1 MRGEFDAGHFNT
13 FAASRRS
20 TRDFLPTPVPDEA
33 IEEIIAAGL
42 TSPSWSNTRPF
53 VVAVAEGD
61 VRDRLSAEF
70 LSRFEL
76 VKTGQGEG
84 IFGKIKALIRRKG
97 LPTSN
102 WLVLKRYH
110 KDLLPRSQRIGKEL
124 FTQMGID
131 RDDKDARDGFWARNY
146 EFFGAPV
153 ELFLFTHKSLG
164 KFAAS
169 DAGLF
174 MQNLML
180 SAHSKGL
187 GTCAQGS
194 VAVWEDAVRKEFE
207 ISKNY
212 SLLCGICVGYPS
224 QSQVN
229 KFEANRISPSEIMLP
244 ETNMVEEG
252 SAKVW
257 WKPDWKIIRLR
268 FIFDLLL
275 VSIVAVIGITIG
287 L

>member
-1 MRGEFDAGHFNT
+1 MEGDFDAGNFDT
-13 FAASRRS
+13 FLTSRRS
-20 TRDFLPTPVPDEA
+20 TRDFLPTPVPNEV

-53 VVAVAEGD
+53 VVAVAKGEI
-61 VRDRLSAEF
+61 RDRLSAEF
-70 LSRFEL
+70 LNRFEL

-84 IFGKIKALIRRKG
+84 ILGKLKALIRRKG

-102 WLVLKRYH
+102 WLILKRYH

-124 FTQMGID
+124 YTHMGID
-131 RDDKDARDGFWARNY
+131 RNDKDARDGFWARNY

-180 SAHSKGL
+180 SAHSRGL
-187 GTCAQGS
+187 GTRAQGS
-194 VAVWEDAVRKEFE
+194 VAIWEDAVRKEFH

-224 QSQVN
+224 QGQVN
-229 KFEANRISPSEIMLP
+229 KFEANRIPASEVILP
-244 ETNMVEEG
+244 EKNK
-252 SAKVW
+252 S
-257 WKPDWKIIRLR
+257 
-268 FIFDLLL
+268 
-275 VSIVAVIGITIG
+275 
-287 L
+287 

>member
-1 MRGEFDAGHFNT
+1 MGTEFDVGDFGS

-42 TSPSWSNTRPF
+42 TSPSWSNTRPV
-53 VVAVAEGD
+53 VVAVAKGD
-61 VRDRLSAEF
+61 SRDRLSAEF
-70 LSRFEL
+70 LRRFEM

-84 IFGKIKALIRRKG
+84 LLGKLKALLRWRG

-102 WLVLKRYH
+102 WLVIKKYH
-110 KDLLPRSQRIGKEL
+110 KDLLPRSQRVGKEL
-124 FTQMGID
+124 FTHMGID
-131 RDDKDARDGFWARNY
+131 RDDKESRDSFWARNY

-153 ELFLFTHKSLG
+153 ALFIFTHKSLG

-207 ISKNY
+207 VSRNY
-212 SLLCGICVGYPS
+212 SLLCGICLGYPS
-224 QSQVN
+224 DTSVN
-229 KFEANRISPSEIMLP
+229 SFGAERITPSEIILS
-244 ETNMVEEG
+244 ERG
-252 SAKVW
+252 RA
-257 WKPDWKIIRLR
+257 
-268 FIFDLLL
+268 
-275 VSIVAVIGITIG
+275 
-287 L
+287 

>member
-1 MRGEFDAGHFNT
+1 MEGEFDAGHFSN

-20 TRDFLPTPVPDEA
+20 TRDFLPTPVPDEL

-53 VVAVAEGD
+53 VVAVAKGE
-61 VRDRLSAEF
+61 VRDRLSEEF

-84 IFGKIKALIRRKG
+84 IIGKIKALIRRKG

-110 KDLLPRSQRIGKEL
+110 KDLLPRSKRIGKEL
-124 FTQMGID
+124 FTHMGID
-131 RDDKDARDGFWARNY
+131 RGDKDARDGFWARNY

-207 ISKNY
+207 ISNNY

-224 QSQVN
+224 ESEIN
-229 KFEANRISPSEIMLP
+229 KFEANRISPSEIVLP
-244 ETNMVEEG
+244 EKSN
-252 SAKVW
+252 
-257 WKPDWKIIRLR
+257 PL
-268 FIFDLLL
+268 
-275 VSIVAVIGITIG
+275 
-287 L
+287 

>member
-1 MRGEFDAGHFNT
+1 MEGEFDARNFNT

-20 TRDFLPTPVPDEA
+20 TRDFLPTPVPEGL

-53 VVAVAEGD
+53 VVAVAEGE

-70 LSRFEL
+70 LSRFEF

-84 IFGKIKALIRRKG
+84 FFGKIKALIRRKG
-97 LPTSN
+97 MPTSN
-102 WLVLKRYH
+102 WLVLKKYH
-110 KDLLPRSQRIGKEL
+110 KDLLPRSQRVGKEL

-224 QSQVN
+224 QSEVN
-229 KFEANRISPSEIMLP
+229 KFEANRISPLEIMLP
-244 ETNMVEEG
+244 EKNE
-252 SAKVW
+252 S
-257 WKPDWKIIRLR
+257 
-268 FIFDLLL
+268 
-275 VSIVAVIGITIG
+275 
-287 L
+287 

>member
-1 MRGEFDAGHFNT
+1 MRGDFDAGDFNT

-20 TRDFLPTPVPDEA
+20 TRDFLATPIPDGV

-53 VVAVAEGD
+53 VVAVAEGE

-84 IFGKIKALIRRKG
+84 VFGKIKALIRRKG

-131 RDDKDARDGFWARNY
+131 RDDKDARDRFWARNY

-194 VAVWEDAVRKEFE
+194 VAVWEDAVRKEFD

-224 QSQVN
+224 QGQVN
-229 KFEANRISPSEIMLP
+229 RFEANRISPSEIMLP
-244 ETNMVEEG
+244 EK
-252 SAKVW
+252 S
-257 WKPDWKIIRLR
+257 R
-268 FIFDLLL
+268 
-275 VSIVAVIGITIG
+275 S
-287 L
+287 

>member
-1 MRGEFDAGHFNT
+1 MYTKTGDIDTGNFNT

-20 TRDFLPTPVPDEA
+20 TRDFLPTPVPDEL

-53 VVAVAEGD
+53 VVAVAKGE

-76 VKTGQGEG
+76 VKMGQGEG
-84 IFGKIKALIRRKG
+84 ILGKIKALIRRKG

-102 WLVLKRYH
+102 WLILKKYH
-110 KDLLPRSQRIGKEL
+110 KDLLPRSKRIGKEL

-131 RDDKDARDGFWARNY
+131 RGDKDARDRFWARNY

-224 QSQVN
+224 KGQIN
-229 KFEANRISPSEIMLP
+229 KFEANRISPSEIILP
-244 ETNMVEEG
+244 EKNQ
-252 SAKVW
+252 S
-257 WKPDWKIIRLR
+257 
-268 FIFDLLL
+268 
-275 VSIVAVIGITIG
+275 
-287 L
+287 

>member
-1 MRGEFDAGHFNT
+1 MEREFDAGHFDT

-20 TRDFLPTPVPDEA
+20 TRDFLPTPVPSEV

-53 VVAVAEGD
+53 VVAVAEGE

-84 IFGKIKALIRRKG
+84 FLGKIKALIRRKG

-164 KFAAS
+164 NFAAS

-180 SAHSKGL
+180 AAHAKGL

-224 QSQVN
+224 EGEIN
-229 KFEANRISPSEIMLP
+229 KFEANRIPPSEIMLP
-244 ETNMVEEG
+244 EKNK
-252 SAKVW
+252 S
-257 WKPDWKIIRLR
+257 
-268 FIFDLLL
+268 
-275 VSIVAVIGITIG
+275 
-287 L
+287 